1 MAEYEFKSRCL
12 FERRLTL
19 GLNTLGCALLEQLDV
34 AVDFAKF
41 WSEERDTI

>member
-1 MAEYEFKSRCL
+1 MAEHEFKSRCL

-34 AVDFAKF
+34 AIVFAKF
-41 WSEERDTI
+41 WSGARDTI